1 MQIKYAWIG
10 ISIAVFTGVII
21 GWVVSRVADLPD
33 IETLEA
39 YRPGEVSRIF
49 SDDGTLIEEL
59 FIEKREVVPFERIP
73 RHLKEAVLAVEDSR
87 FYRHHGIDLR
97 GILRAALKNLRA
109 RRIVQGGSTITQQLS
124 KVLFFTPERTLS
136 RKVKEAILTLQ
147 IEKRYTKEQ
156 ILHLYLNQIYLGTGC
171 YGVQAVSRR
180 YFGKDVSELTLAEA
194 ALIAA
199 LPKSPGKYSPL
210 ANPDEAKQR
219 RDHVLQRMAA
229 EGFIPP
235 DAAEAARNEPLHLQD
250 YQELNEEAPHFVQA
264 VVQELA
270 SRLGR
275 ETLYRGGLSIHT
287 TLNLRMQRNAR
298 AAVQAGLEAVEAR
311 HAAPAETPVEAAL
324 LALDPRSGHVK
335 ALVGGRDYALSQF
348 NRALQALR
356 QPGSAFKPI
365 IYAAALEQG
374 RLPSDILMD
383 TPMTYRDPHTKK
395 TWTPRNFT
403 HEFSGPVTLRHA
415 LENSLN
421 VPTVRLLQ
429 EVGLTKS
436 LEMAARLGIR
446 SPMRPYLSLALG
458 TSELTLGELT
468 AAYAAFA
475 AQGVYSRPMLILR
488 VVDHNGRLLENHEPD
503 QRIALDE
510 ATAFLVTY
518 LLQGVVQSGTGQIAR
533 SLHRPVGA
541 KTGTTDN
548 YSDAWFVGFTPELA
562 AGVWVG
568 HDNRV
573 SLGKGETGARAAGP
587 IWVSFMNETL
597 QDRAPAYFAVP
608 PNIYFKKIDARSGDM
623 AGLGSDEV
631 IEEAFRK

>member
-1 MQIKYAWIG
+1 MAF
-10 ISIAVFTGVII
+10 AVLTGVLM
-21 GWVVSRVADLPD
+21 GWLVSRVAELPD

-73 RHLKEAVLAVEDSR
+73 QHLKEALLAVEDSR
-87 FYRHHGIDLR
+87 FYSHHGIDLR
-97 GILRAALKNLRA
+97 GIARAALKNLMA
-109 RRIVQGGSTITQQLS
+109 GRIVQGGSTISQQLS
-124 KVLFFTPERTLS
+124 KVLFFTPERTLT
-136 RKVKEAILTLQ
+136 RKVKEAVLTLQ

-156 ILHLYLNQIYLGTGC
+156 ILNLYLNQIYLGSGC

-180 YFGKDVSELTLAEA
+180 YFGKDVSELSLTEA

-210 ANPDEAKQR
+210 ANPGEARQR
-219 RDHVLQRMAA
+219 RDYVLQRMVT
-229 EGFIPP
+229 EGFITPETAQ
-235 DAAEAARNEPLHLQD
+235 AAANEPLRLQD
-250 YQELNEEAPHFVQA
+250 YQELNEEAPHFVQT
-264 VVQELA
+264 VVQELT

-287 TLNLRMQRNAR
+287 TLNLRLQRHAR
-298 AAVQAGLEAVEAR
+298 TAVQAGLEAISAR
-311 HAAPAETPVEAAL
+311 QPAQGETPVEGAL

-335 ALVGGRDYALSQF
+335 AMVGGRDYTVSQF
-348 NRALQALR
+348 NRALQAVR

-374 RLPSDILMD
+374 RRPSDILMD

-395 TWTPRNFT
+395 AWTPQNFT
-403 HEFSGPVTLRHA
+403 HQFSGAVTLRRA
-415 LENSLN
+415 LEDSLN

-429 EVGLTKS
+429 EVGVKQS
-436 LEMAARLGIR
+436 MALAQRLGIR
-446 SPMRPYLSLALG
+446 STMRPYLSLALG
-458 TSELTLGELT
+458 TSEVTLEELT
-468 AAYAAFA
+468 TAYAAFA
-475 AQGVYSRPMLILR
+475 AQGVYSKPMLILR
-488 VVDHNGRLLENHEPD
+488 VYDRNGRLLENHEPD
-503 QRIALDE
+503 QKIALDE
-510 ATAFLVTY
+510 ATAFLITY

-533 SLHRPVGA
+533 TLNRPVAA

-562 AGVWVG
+562 VGVWVG
-568 HDNRV
+568 HDDRV
-573 SLGKGETGARAAGP
+573 SLGKGETGGRAAGP
-587 IWVSFMNETL
+587 IWVSFMNEAL
-597 QDRAPAYFAVP
+597 RNRAPAYFPVP
-608 PNIYFKKIDARSGDM
+608 PAIFFKRIDARTGET
-623 AGLGSDEV
+623 AGLNSEEV

>member
-1 MQIKYAWIG
+1 MRIKYAWVWITA
-10 ISIAVFTGVII
+10 AVFTGVVT
-21 GWVVSRVADLPD
+21 GWVVSRVASLPN
-33 IETLEA
+33 IEALEA

-73 RHLKEAVLAVEDSR
+73 RHLKEALLAVEDSR
-87 FYRHHGIDLR
+87 FYRHHGIDFR
-97 GILRAALKNLRA
+97 GIARAALKNLMA
-109 RRIVQGGSTITQQLS
+109 GRIVQGGSTITQQLS

-156 ILHLYLNQIYLGTGC
+156 ILNLYLNQIYLGTGC
-171 YGVQAVSRR
+171 YGVQTVSRR
-180 YFGKDVSELTLAEA
+180 YFGKDVSDLTLAEA

-210 ANPDEAKQR
+210 ANPEEARQR
-219 RDHVLQRMAA
+219 RDHVLERMVA
-229 EGFIPP
+229 EAFISP
-235 DAAEAARNEPLHLQD
+235 DAARAARNEPLRLQD

-264 VVQELA
+264 VVRELT

-275 ETLYRGGLSIHT
+275 ETLFQGGLSIHT
-287 TLNLRMQRNAR
+287 TLNLRLQRNAR
-298 AAVQAGLEAVEAR
+298 TAVQAGLEASAAR
-311 HAAPAETPVEAAL
+311 QPAQAETPAEGAL
-324 LALDPRSGHVK
+324 FALDPRNGHVK
-335 ALVGGRDYALSQF
+335 AMVGGRDYAISQF
-348 NRALQALR
+348 NRAVQAVR

-374 RLPSDILMD
+374 RRPSDILMD

-395 TWTPRNFT
+395 TWTPQNFT
-403 HEFSGPVTLRHA
+403 HKFSGAVTLRRA

-429 EVGLTKS
+429 EVGVKNS
-436 LEMAARLGIR
+436 MEMAQRLGVR
-446 SPMRPYLSLALG
+446 SSIRPYLSLALG
-458 TSELTLGELT
+458 TSEVTLAELT

-475 AQGVYSRPMLILR
+475 AQGVYSKPMLILQ
-488 VVDHNGRLLENHEPD
+488 VYDHNGRLIENHEPD
-503 QRIALDE
+503 QQIALDE
-510 ATAFLVTY
+510 ATAFLITY

-533 SLHRPVGA
+533 SLNRPVAA

-548 YSDAWFVGFTPELA
+548 YSDAWFVGYTPDLA

-568 HDNRV
+568 HDERV

-587 IWVSFMNETL
+587 IWVSFMSEALKN
-597 QDRAPAYFAVP
+597 RAPAYFAVP
-608 PNIYFKKIDARSGDM
+608 PAIFFKRINALTGET
-623 AGLGSDEV
+623 AGLDSEEV